1 MNPMAPLG
9 DLPETI
15 MNAAGPGGECCEPAS
30 PSAVRPDRLGRDP
43 GLLLGLRTLS
53 RVLAIAFGLAILLHP
68 STVRA
73 FVPVFT
79 KNPSNQSITANS
91 TATFTATVFFATSVQ
106 WQISFD
112 GVTWTPIDNFVW
124 SNFTADTLSGNSAS
138 LTVTNAPIALSGTIV
153 RCLASSASG
162 STASSS
168 ASLTVSAPSGTTLY
182 TLSDPGGRYESGYLS
197 GLSPTFHTPLLPS
210 SSASN
215 ITFTFGYGGG
225 TGEGVTITW
234 QTSTTGTAPWT
245 NASGYTISADGM
257 TLYVPTASTTMN
269 GLYFRAYVVDNG
281 SSTNTVYTNPARLDV
296 IEPIGINSN
305 ASGDGSTNGS
315 MHTAV
320 STVATFVANGSGTKL
335 PLTYQW
341 YISTT
346 GGTAGSWSAVGG
358 ATSATLTVWVG
369 SAAQNQNMYY
379 CAVKDSAGATTNT
392 DPVVLTVP

>member
-1 MNPMAPLG
+1 
-9 DLPETI
+9 
-15 MNAAGPGGECCEPAS
+15 MNAAGTGGEGCDPAS
-30 PSAVRPDRLGRDP
+30 PSGVRPDRFWRDP
-43 GLLLGLRTLS
+43 GLLLKLRTLS
-53 RVLAIAFGLAILLHP
+53 RALAIAFGLAILLHP
-68 STVRA
+68 STARA
-73 FVPVFT
+73 ALPVIT
-79 KNPSNQSITANS
+79 SNPSSQSITANG
-91 TATFTATVFFATSVQ
+91 TATFRVTATSATSYQ

-124 SNFTADTLSGNSAS
+124 SNFTADTAT

-162 STASSS
+162 STASAS

-225 TGEGVTITW
+225 SGQGVTITW

-245 NASGYTISADGM
+245 NVSGYTISADGM
-257 TLYVPTASTTMN
+257 TLTVPTASTTMN

-346 GGTAGSWSAVGG
+346 GGTAGSWSAVVG
-358 ATSATLTVWVG
+358 ATSATLTVTVA

-379 CAVKDSAGATTNT
+379 CAVKDSALATTNT

>member
-1 MNPMAPLG
+1 MNPMASLG

-15 MNAAGPGGECCEPAS
+15 MNAAGPGGEGCDPAS
-30 PSAVRPDRLGRDP
+30 PSGVRPDRLGRDP
-43 GLLLGLRTLS
+43 GLLLKLRTLS
-53 RVLAIAFGLAILLHP
+53 RALAIAFGLAILLHP
-68 STVRA
+68 STARA
-73 FVPVFT
+73 ALPVIT
-79 KNPSNQSITANS
+79 SNPSSQSITANG
-91 TATFTATVFFATSVQ
+91 TATFRVTATSATSYQ

-124 SNFTADTLSGNSAS
+124 SNFTADTAT

-162 STASSS
+162 STASAS

-225 TGEGVTITW
+225 SGQGVTITW

-245 NASGYTISADGM
+245 NVSGYTISADGM
-257 TLYVPTASTTMN
+257 TLTVPTASTTMN

-281 SSTNTVYTNPARLDV
+281 SSTNTLYTNPARLDV

>member
-1 MNPMAPLG
+1 MNPMASLG

-15 MNAAGPGGECCEPAS
+15 MNAAGTGGEGCDPAS
-30 PSAVRPDRLGRDP
+30 PSGVRPDRLWRDP
-43 GLLLGLRTLS
+43 GLLLKLRTLS
-53 RVLAIAFGLAILLHP
+53 RALAIAFGLAILLHP
-68 STVRA
+68 STARA
-73 FVPVFT
+73 ALPVIT
-79 KNPSNQSITANS
+79 SNPSSQSITANG
-91 TATFTATVFFATSVQ
+91 TATFRVTATSATSYQ

-124 SNFTADTLSGNSAS
+124 SNFTADTAT

-162 STASSS
+162 STASAS

-225 TGEGVTITW
+225 SGQGVTITW

-245 NASGYTISADGM
+245 NVSGYTISADGM
-257 TLYVPTASTTMN
+257 TLTVPTASTTMN

-281 SSTNTVYTNPARLDV
+281 SSTNTLYTNPARLDV